1 MPTSD
6 EAPLILALFPSSL
19 LCISPNSPVPKGFHF
34 PYIYVCGEL
43 VSKSGLKRQPAQV
56 QIQSFGSPSLKIRAF
71 LSPPAKKQSP
81 PPSSS
86 SSSSSSTSSSS
97 SNTFAATIDSP
108 RCYRRQIP
116 RAPVAKP
123 GWKFAPRHHAG
134 RTYLIR
140 YGNHWK

>member
-1 MPTSD
+1 MVNLRCQLPPEADLDDALVSIVSD
-6 EAPLILALFPSSL
+6 EDLANLIEEYDL
-19 LCISPNSPVPKGFHF
+19 SPVKT
-34 PYIYVCGEL
+34 IL
-43 VSKSGLKRQPAQV
+43 
-56 QIQSFGSPSLKIRAF
+56 SPSLKIRAF

-97 SNTFAATIDSP
+97 SSNTFEATIDSP

-123 GWKFAPRHHAG
+123 GRKFAPRHHAG

-140 YGNHWK
+140 YGNHWQ